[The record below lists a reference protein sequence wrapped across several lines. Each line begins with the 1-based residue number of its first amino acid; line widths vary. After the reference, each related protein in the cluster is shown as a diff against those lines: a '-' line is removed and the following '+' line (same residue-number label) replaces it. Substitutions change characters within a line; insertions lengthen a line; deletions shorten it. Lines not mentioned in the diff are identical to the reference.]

1 MISFHLPLP
10 SFSSGKLLDK
20 CSKFLKTLSFLS
32 QRLPLR
38 SWRLAAPQLHEGG
51 NKENATKRQVAIDMK
66 RAAKPL
72 LFTRLLLIILGK
84 NRYNLMTMV
93 LIPLLHFG
101 VDVIGSTVALGAAL
115 SLLILVGHRR
125 H

>member
-1 MISFHLPLP
+1 M
-10 SFSSGKLLDK
+10 
-20 CSKFLKTLSFLS
+20 SFLS

-51 NKENATKRQVAIDMK
+51 NKENETKRQVAIDMK
-66 RAAKPL
+66 KAAKPL
-72 LFTRLLLIILGK
+72 LFPRTLLTEISSSWGK
-84 NRYNLMTMV
+84 TGNLMTMV

-101 VDVIGSTVALGAAL
+101 VDVIGSTVALGAAFSVL
-115 SLLILVGHRR
+115 TLVELRR